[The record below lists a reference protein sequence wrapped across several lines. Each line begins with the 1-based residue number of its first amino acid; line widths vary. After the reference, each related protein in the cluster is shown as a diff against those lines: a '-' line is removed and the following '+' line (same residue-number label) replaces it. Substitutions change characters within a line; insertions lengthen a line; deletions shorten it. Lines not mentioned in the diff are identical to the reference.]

1 MKLIPSS
8 VGRCRKN
15 ARSAFVVNNRRGA
28 AVVEFAVC
36 APLLFLLILGM
47 FEVGRFVNV
56 GEIATHASRFGA
68 RQASVAS
75 ATVVD
80 VVARTRQYLNDA
92 SVKGSAATITVE
104 AETAAGNGTFAG
116 VTDLSTV
123 AVGSAIR
130 VRVDVDFSQV
140 TWLPG
145 GPLRTI
151 LPGTIGGTTVMR
163 KEST

>member
-1 MKLIPSS
+1 MRAPHGKQQP
-8 VGRCRKN
+8 
-15 ARSAFVVNNRRGA
+15 RGA

-36 APLLFLLILGM
+36 APLLFLLVLGM

-75 ATVVD
+75 ATVTD
-80 VVARTRQYLNDA
+80 VVNKTRQYLTDSA
-92 SVKGSAATITVE
+92 VKGAAATIAVE
-104 AETAAGNGTFAG
+104 AETAAGSGTFTG

-123 AVGSAIR
+123 AVGTAIR
-130 VRVDVDFSQV
+130 VRVTVDFGQV

-145 GPLRTI
+145 GPLKSV
-151 LPGTIGGTTVMR
+151 LPSNITGQSVMR